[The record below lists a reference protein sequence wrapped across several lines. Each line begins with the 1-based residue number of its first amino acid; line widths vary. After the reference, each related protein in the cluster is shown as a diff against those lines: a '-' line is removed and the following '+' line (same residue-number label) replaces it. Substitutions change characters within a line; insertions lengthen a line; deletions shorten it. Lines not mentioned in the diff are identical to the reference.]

1 MEAVTGQRVASPGL
15 HHLTLGVFTTVDTW
29 SSDPA
34 IDAVTQLL
42 EAAGDQGE
50 MIPHSIGAV
59 LPLLVGEG
67 ARLRVALDAI
77 QRLDLYEAAAGLDS
91 LVWRGLPDA
100 VLAAASLAPHPG
112 VSAEFRDLVHAHG
125 SDMAE
130 PWQRDLFRTRLD
142 PEHRPEGESASA
154 DREVRWFDTAPSN
167 APHPIAGLAPASEGL
182 KARDQLRLAADLVS
196 RGVVVRRLPAVAV
209 SQPHPAWL
217 ASWAPVVG
225 PRPGDRI
232 RTPARLDSL
241 ARQRIVDAV
250 LANFPR
256 QRGRTSTTQRR
267 GLSTLPEISD
277 IEIFDDGAI
286 PRPETAFLSGMRRG
300 GLDRWKQE
308 EALRPL
314 DFQGIYHWR
323 FSQVVAF
330 RVASYL
336 NAQGGRRRDLART
349 AARLVD
355 VVRHEREVPVG
366 ITSDGRVMVKRHG
379 DLEDIETGVRAS
391 EHVISIADDVYQP
404 FTIGGVEVP
413 RLTHPSEHISVH
425 PAVVAGLPCV
435 AGTRISA
442 NAVRAAL
449 ETARRGGV
457 TNPVEYVRDL
467 YPELQPEQVTDAER
481 IVAKVR
487 ATR

>member
-1 MEAVTGQRVASPGL
+1 VEAVTGQRVASPGL
-15 HHLTLGVFTTVDTW
+15 HHLTLGVFTTIDTW

-34 IDAVTQLL
+34 IDAVAQLL
-42 EAAGDQGE
+42 EAAGDQGD

-67 ARLRVALDAI
+67 ERLRVALDAI
-77 QRLDLYEAAAGLDS
+77 QRLDLYEAAAGLDA

-100 VLAAASLAPHPG
+100 VLAATALAPHPG

-125 SDMAE
+125 SDVAE
-130 PWQRDLFRTRLD
+130 PWQRDLFLTRLD
-142 PEHRPEGESASA
+142 PGHLPERDSARA
-154 DREVRWFDTAPSN
+154 DREVRWFDTAPSDT
-167 APHPIAGLAPASEGL
+167 PHPVAGLAPPSEGL
-182 KARDQLRLAADLVS
+182 NARDQLRLAAALVS
-196 RGVVVRRLPAVAV
+196 RGVVVRRIPAQAV
-209 SQPHPAWL
+209 SEPQPAWL
-217 ASWAPVVG
+217 PSWAPVVG

-256 QRGRTSTTQRR
+256 PAARR
-267 GLSTLPEISD
+267 PTERRPALSALPEIDD
-277 IEIFDDGAI
+277 IEVFDDGAI
-286 PRPETAFLSGMRRG
+286 PRSETAFLSGMRRG

-314 DFQGIYHWR
+314 EFQGIYHWR
-323 FSQVVAF
+323 FSQLVAF

-336 NAQGGRRRDLART
+336 HAQAGRRRGLAAT
-349 AARLVD
+349 AARLVE
-355 VVRHEREVPVG
+355 VVRREREVPVG
-366 ITSDGRVMVKRHG
+366 ITSDGRVMVQRGG

-391 EHVISIADDVYQP
+391 GHVISIADEVYQP
-404 FTIGGVEVP
+404 FTIGGLEVP
-413 RLTHPSEHISVH
+413 RLMHPSEHISVH

-449 ETARRGGV
+449 ETARRGDM
-457 TNPVEYVRDL
+457 TNPVDYVRQL
-467 YPELQPEQVTDAER
+467 YPELRAEQITDAER

>member
-15 HHLTLGVFTTVDTW
+15 HHLTLGVFTTIDTW

-67 ARLRVALDAI
+67 ERLRVALEAI

-130 PWQRDLFRTRLD
+130 PWQRDLFWTRLD
-142 PEHRPEGESASA
+142 PEHRPERDSAWA
-154 DREVRWFDTAPSN
+154 DREVHWFDTAPSD
-167 APHPIAGLAPASEGL
+167 APHPIAGLAPPSGGL

-196 RGVVVRRLPAVAV
+196 RGVVVRRLPAEAV

-232 RTPARLDSL
+232 HTPARLDSL

-256 QRGRTSTTQRR
+256 QRRRRSTTQRR

-314 DFQGIYHWR
+314 DFRGIYHWR

-336 NAQGGRRRDLART
+336 NAQGGRRRGLIRT
-349 AARLVD
+349 AARLVE
-355 VVRHEREVPVG
+355 VVRNEREVPVG

-413 RLTHPSEHISVH
+413 RLMHPSEHISVH

-457 TNPVEYVRDL
+457 TNPIEYVRDL
-467 YPELQPEQVTDAER
+467 YPELRPEQVTDAER

>member
-1 MEAVTGQRVASPGL
+1 
-15 HHLTLGVFTTVDTW
+15 
-29 SSDPA
+29 
-34 IDAVTQLL
+34 
-42 EAAGDQGE
+42 

-67 ARLRVALDAI
+67 ERLRVALDAI
-77 QRLDLYEAAAGLDS
+77 QRLDLYEAAAGLDA

-100 VLAAASLAPHPG
+100 VLAATALAPHPG

-125 SDMAE
+125 SDVAE
-130 PWQRDLFRTRLD
+130 PWQRDLFLTRLD
-142 PEHRPEGESASA
+142 PGHLPERDSARF
-154 DREVRWFDTAPSN
+154 DREVRWFDTAPSDT
-167 APHPIAGLAPASEGL
+167 PHPVAGLALPSEGL
-182 KARDQLRLAADLVS
+182 NARDQLWLAAALVS
-196 RGVVVRRLPAVAV
+196 RGVVVRRIPAQAV
-209 SQPHPAWL
+209 SEPHPAWL
-217 ASWAPVVG
+217 PSWAPVVG

-232 RTPARLDSL
+232 RTPAHLDSL
-241 ARQRIVDAV
+241 AHQRTLDAV

-256 QRGRTSTTQRR
+256 RAARR
-267 GLSTLPEISD
+267 PTERRPALSALPEIDD
-277 IEIFDDGAI
+277 IEVFDDGAI
-286 PRPETAFLSGMRRG
+286 PRPETAYLSGMPRG

-314 DFQGIYHWR
+314 EFQGIYHWR
-323 FSQVVAF
+323 FSQLVAF

-336 NAQGGRRRDLART
+336 HAQAGRRRGLAAT
-349 AARLVD
+349 AARLVE
-355 VVRHEREVPVG
+355 VVRREREVPVG
-366 ITSDGRVMVKRHG
+366 ITSDGRVMVERGG

-391 EHVISIADDVYQP
+391 GHVISIADEVYQP
-404 FTIGGVEVP
+404 FTIGGLEVP
-413 RLTHPSEHISVH
+413 RLMHPSEHISVH

-449 ETARRGGV
+449 ETARRGDM
-457 TNPVEYVRDL
+457 TNPIEYVRQL
-467 YPELQPEQVTDAER
+467 YPELQAEQVTDAER